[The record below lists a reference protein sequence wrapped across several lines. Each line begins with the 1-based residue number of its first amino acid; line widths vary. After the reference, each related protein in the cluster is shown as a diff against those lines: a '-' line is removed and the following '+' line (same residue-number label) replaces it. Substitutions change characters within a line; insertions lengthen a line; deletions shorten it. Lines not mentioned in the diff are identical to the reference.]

1 MRIVLVIVCLL
12 DLDRGE
18 IDVSLETTYNHVST
32 FIYESSRHGSL
43 SEIITLL
50 RPHAA
55 LSKPITARG
64 RWAVRYQAHDAPGF
78 TLILTG
84 QAWVTFEGSA
94 PLRLAEGDFLLM
106 PTTPAF
112 SLSSEPELAGPLL
125 EPSKE
130 AVRHG
135 EQDGEPDFA
144 ALGGSFLLSR
154 PTPLFC
160 SPCCPT

>member
-1 MRIVLVIVCLL
+1 M
-12 DLDRGE
+12 DP
-18 IDVSLETTYNHVST
+18 
-32 FIYESSRHGSL
+32 L